1 MICDFIRERK
11 LLASCSSAP
20 RHLRSPTANTLKLK
34 ARSSIAG
41 PKDMADEMAMVANE
55 NKPPVSDPSGLIWE
69 LPGLIAWHLN
79 NNQVNGYAGDYR
91 HFYTDANTKDYWL
104 PINRSSNSNPSSPSP
119 VLNSFPSNPMTLVH
133 SQKYLE
139 ISRRLILNC

>member
-11 LLASCSSAP
+11 LLASCSFAP
-20 RHLRSPTANTLKLK
+20 LHLRSPTANTLKLK

-104 PINRSSNSNPSSPSP
+104 PINRSSNSNPSPPSP
-119 VLNSFPSNPMTLVH
+119 VLNSIPSNPMTLVH